1 VLKSSAKQIGVRIMK
16 LVDELY
22 EMYKHHFTGDEEDI
36 DIIAFSVLE
45 QLNRKN
51 LMNLLSELDDQER
64 YDLVGLYLIEGLR
77 GKLAQEGL
85 LQMTETGSEKR
96 TIH

>member
-1 VLKSSAKQIGVRIMK
+1 MTELK

-22 EMYKHHFTGDEEDI
+22 EMYKHHFTGDEEDV

-51 LMNLLSELDDQER
+51 MFNLLSELEDQEL
-64 YDLVGLYLIEGLR
+64 YDLVGLYLIEGLK
-77 GKLAQEGL
+77 GKLAKEGL
-85 LQMTETGSEKR
+85 LPMKDVSQEKR

>member
-1 VLKSSAKQIGVRIMK
+1 MK

-22 EMYKHHFTGDEEDI
+22 EMYKHHFTGDEEDV

-51 LMNLLSELDDQER
+51 LFNLLSELDDQEL
-64 YDLVGLYLIEGLR
+64 YDLVGLYLIEGLK
-77 GKLAQEGL
+77 GKLAKEGL
-85 LQMTETGSEKR
+85 LPMKETNPEKR

>member
-1 VLKSSAKQIGVRIMK
+1 MK

-45 QLNRKN
+45 QLNRKT
-51 LMNLLSELDDQER
+51 MFNLLSELDDQELL
-64 YDLVGLYLIEGLR
+64 DLVGLYLIEGLK
-77 GKLAQEGL
+77 GKLAKEGL
-85 LQMTETGSEKR
+85 LPLGEDGVEKR

>member
-1 VLKSSAKQIGVRIMK
+1 MK
-16 LVDELY
+16 FVDELY

-45 QLNRKN
+45 QLNKKS
-51 LMNLLSELDDQER
+51 LLNLLHELDDQEL
-64 YDLVGLYLIEGLR
+64 YNLVGLYLIEGLR

-85 LQMTETGSEKR
+85 LTMSDERSEKR

>member
-1 VLKSSAKQIGVRIMK
+1 MK

-45 QLNRKN
+45 QLNRKS
-51 LMNLLSELDDQER
+51 MFNLLNELEDQEL

-77 GKLAQEGL
+77 GKLAKEGL
-85 LQMTETGSEKR
+85 LSMKDVNHEKR

>member
-1 VLKSSAKQIGVRIMK
+1 MK

-22 EMYKHHFTGDEEDI
+22 EMYKHHFTGDEEDV

-51 LMNLLSELDDQER
+51 MFNLLSELEDQEL
-64 YDLVGLYLIEGLR
+64 YDLMGLYLIEGLK
-77 GKLAQEGL
+77 GKLAKEGL
-85 LQMTETGSEKR
+85 LPMKEASHEKR

>member
-1 VLKSSAKQIGVRIMK
+1 MK

-22 EMYKHHFTGDEEDI
+22 EMYKHHFTGDEEDV

-51 LMNLLSELDDQER
+51 MLNLLSELEDQEL
-64 YDLVGLYLIEGLR
+64 YDLLGLYLIEGLK
-77 GKLAQEGL
+77 GKLAKEGL
-85 LQMTETGSEKR
+85 LPMKEASDEKR

>member
-1 VLKSSAKQIGVRIMK
+1 VTILK

-22 EMYKHHFTGDEEDI
+22 EMYKHHFTGDEEDV

-51 LMNLLSELDDQER
+51 LFNLLSELEDQEL
-64 YDLVGLYLIEGLR
+64 YDLVGLYLIEGLK
-77 GKLAQEGL
+77 GKLAKEGL
-85 LQMTETGSEKR
+85 LPMKDTNQEKR